1 MSKQFIV
8 LLMVFC
14 HIIDDYGLQ
23 QGCLAFLKQR
33 SWWKEHAPAKLYR
46 HDYLMA
52 LAMHG
57 FSWTFMVMLP
67 IAAYMNF
74 HPSPLFY
81 IMFAVNWADHSTF
94 DHLKANLLKI
104 NLITDQLLHIVQ
116 ILVTA
121 AVLLR

>member
-14 HIIDDYGLQ
+14 HIIDDYYLQ
-23 QGCLAFLKQR
+23 GILASLKQR
-33 SWWKEHAPAKLYR
+33 SWWKEHAPVKLYR

-57 FSWTFMVMLP
+57 FSWAFMVMLP

-81 IMFAVNWADHSTF
+81 ILFAVNWAAHAFID
-94 DHLKANLLKI
+94 DLKANRLKI

-121 AVLLR
+121 ALLLS

>member
-1 MSKQFIV
+1 MSKPFIV

-14 HIIDDYGLQ
+14 HIIDDYFLQ
-23 QGCLAFLKQR
+23 GILASMKQK
-33 SWWKEHAPAKLYR
+33 SWWKKHAPAKLYR

-52 LAMHG
+52 LAMHA

-74 HPSPLFY
+74 HPTLPFY
-81 IMFAVNWADHSTF
+81 TNFVANWISHAFIDN
-94 DHLKANLLKI
+94 LKANRLKI
-104 NLITDQLLHIVQ
+104 NLIKDQLLHMVQ

-121 AVLLR
+121 WLLLG